1 VEGGHGYV
9 FAVILTLQ
17 SLKSKRTFRGLTFDS
32 PPTHSRKRRLLWR
45 ISVCRR
51 RIFPVS
57 KILFQFTTGEITSF
71 SQDFLVLLLQL
82 FPEELHFYGTCCVGS
97 NTSPFAVCPGDESRC
112 RLSRKN
118 SLKGCC
124 AANRRRVLRLPKD
137 FGSRSSC
144 FAQDDKAWVGI
155 SRASSCANDGA
166 RPGWESRTRQPGCDF
181 RFSPM
186 CQRTPVGSLK

>member
-71 SQDFLVLLLQL
+71 SQDFLVMLLQL

-137 FGSRSSC
+137 FGSRVLASLRMTKHGWGSVVRRRAQTTEL
-144 FAQDDKAWVGI
+144 AQDGRVEPV
-155 SRASSCANDGA
+155 SRGVTSGSHRCAKE
-166 RPGWESRTRQPGCDF
+166 R
-181 RFSPM
+181 
-186 CQRTPVGSLK
+186 L